1 MTSTRTTRQRGRN
14 NKTRRNLS
22 GRSMNITT
30 PKQYRAAHELL
41 GRSPLSLVLIF
52 SHSCGHCKTFL
63 PIWEKL
69 AEMKHKKS
77 NMIRMEADVFQNTPL
92 SKKAAEHGIEI
103 NAVPTVLLVK
113 DGKVS
118 VADDIR
124 NETMMTDM
132 VSSGSLPSFSQS
144 MEELSKDAPSPVMD
158 SEPEAAPNMV
168 IPPAP
173 EVSEPSLNMMQEP
186 EAQEP
191 EPSPNMNVKVE
202 PEATEPSLNMMP
214 EPEVEP
220 EVPRN
225 ETMMLPNTSS
235 KFKSVLPGVLVQD
248 DSLHALPASTV
259 SSKPKI
265 LQSGGSPWAA
275 FLTSVAPAAT
285 LLSAYSLLP
294 KKNPRSSGLKRVS
307 RRNKKMTRA

>member
-14 NKTRRNLS
+14 NKTRRILS

-41 GRSPLSLVLIF
+41 GQSPLSLVLIF
-52 SHSCGHCKTFL
+52 SHSCGHCKTYL

-144 MEELSKDAPSPVMD
+144 MEELSKDAPSSVMGSEVEAEPVTTELEAEPVPNIMP
-158 SEPEAAPNMV
+158 EPEAPVPNMV
-168 IPPAP
+168 NTFEPEAEPEAS
-173 EVSEPSLNMMQEP
+173 EVSDPSLNMI
-186 EAQEP
+186 
-191 EPSPNMNVKVE
+191 
-202 PEATEPSLNMMP
+202 
-214 EPEVEP
+214 PEVDVEIA
-220 EVPRN
+220 RN
-225 ETMMLPNTSS
+225 EPMLMPNTSS

-285 LLSAYSLLP
+285 LLGAYSLLP

>member
-1 MTSTRTTRQRGRN
+1 
-14 NKTRRNLS
+14 
-22 GRSMNITT
+22 
-30 PKQYRAAHELL
+30 
-41 GRSPLSLVLIF
+41 
-52 SHSCGHCKTFL
+52 
-63 PIWEKL
+63 
-69 AEMKHKKS
+69 MKHKKS

-144 MEELSKDAPSPVMD
+144 MEELSKDAPSPDMD
-158 SEPEAAPNMV
+158 SEPEA
-168 IPPAP
+168 
-173 EVSEPSLNMMQEP
+173 ESEPSTNMVSTPKATEVESAP
-186 EAQEP
+186 V
-191 EPSPNMNVKVE
+191 PSPNMNVKVE
-202 PEATEPSLNMMP
+202 PEVTEPSLNMMP
-214 EPEVEP
+214 EPEATEPATEAPETEPSLNMLPETEVEVEP
-220 EVPRN
+220 EIPRN

-285 LLSAYSLLP
+285 LLGAYALLP

>member
-1 MTSTRTTRQRGRN
+1 
-14 NKTRRNLS
+14 
-22 GRSMNITT
+22 MNITT

-52 SHSCGHCKTFL
+52 SHSCGHCKTYL

-92 SKKAAEHGIEI
+92 SKKAAENGIEI

-124 NETMMTDM
+124 NETMMSDM

-144 MEELSKDAPSPVMD
+144 MEEMSENLPSSVMG
-158 SEPEAAPNMV
+158 SEVESVATESVTTEPEAEPVPNMMPEAEPVPNMV
-168 IPPAP
+168 NTFEPEAEVS
-173 EVSEPSLNMMQEP
+173 EVSEPSLNMIP
-186 EAQEP
+186 A
-191 EPSPNMNVKVE
+191 V
-202 PEATEPSLNMMP
+202 
-214 EPEVEP
+214 EVEP
-220 EVPRN
+220 EIPRN

-285 LLSAYSLLP
+285 LLGAYSLLP